1 MHIFLPSYNLQ
12 QFMIQVIKL
21 YPVNITNNF
30 YTNNTINH
38 QDLKFMDLKNMASV
52 IGLDGVEL
60 VQYIIIQDPQ
70 YHKYQ
75 E

>member
-1 MHIFLPSYNLQ
+1 
-12 QFMIQVIKL
+12 MIQVIKL
-21 YPVNITNNF
+21 YPVTIINHF
-30 YTNNTINH
+30 YTCNTMNH
-38 QDLKFMDLKNMASV
+38 YNSQFRVYMNMASV

-60 VQYIIIQDPQ
+60 VQYTIALDLQ

>member
-1 MHIFLPSYNLQ
+1 
-12 QFMIQVIKL
+12 MIQVIKL
-21 YPVNITNNF
+21 YPVTIINHF
-30 YTNNTINH
+30 YTYNTINH

>member
-1 MHIFLPSYNLQ
+1 ME
-12 QFMIQVIKL
+12 
-21 YPVNITNNF
+21 
-30 YTNNTINH
+30 
-38 QDLKFMDLKNMASV
+38 LKNMASV

-60 VQYIIIQDPQ
+60 VQYTMLIDPV

>member
-1 MHIFLPSYNLQ
+1 
-12 QFMIQVIKL
+12 MIQVIKL
-21 YPVNITNNF
+21 YPVTIINNF
-30 YTNNTINH
+30 YINTINH

-60 VQYIIIQDPQ
+60 VQYTIALDPQ
-70 YHKYQ
+70 NHKYQ

>member
-1 MHIFLPSYNLQ
+1 
-12 QFMIQVIKL
+12 MIQVINSYL
-21 YPVNITNNF
+21 VFTINHY
-30 YTNNTINH
+30 YTYNTINH
-38 QDLKFMDLKNMASV
+38 KDLKFMDLKNMASV

-60 VQYIIIQDPQ
+60 VQYTIIIDPK

>member
-1 MHIFLPSYNLQ
+1 
-12 QFMIQVIKL
+12 
-21 YPVNITNNF
+21 
-30 YTNNTINH
+30 
-38 QDLKFMDLKNMASV
+38 MDLKNMASV

-60 VQYIIIQDPQ
+60 VQYTIALDPQ

>member
-1 MHIFLPSYNLQ
+1 
-12 QFMIQVIKL
+12 MIQVIKL
-21 YPVNITNNF
+21 YPVTIINHY
-30 YTNNTINH
+30 YTYNTINH
-38 QDLKFMDLKNMASV
+38 YNSQFMDLKNMASV

-60 VQYIIIQDPQ
+60 VQYTIALDPQ

>member
-1 MHIFLPSYNLQ
+1 
-12 QFMIQVIKL
+12 MIQVIKL
-21 YPVNITNNF
+21 YPVTIINHF
-30 YTNNTINH
+30 YTYNTINH

-60 VQYIIIQDPQ
+60 VQYIIIQDPK

>member
-1 MHIFLPSYNLQ
+1 
-12 QFMIQVIKL
+12 MIQVIKL
-21 YPVNITNNF
+21 YPVTIINHF
-30 YTNNTINH
+30 YTYNTINH

-60 VQYIIIQDPQ
+60 VRYTIILDPQ

>member
-1 MHIFLPSYNLQ
+1 ME
-12 QFMIQVIKL
+12 
-21 YPVNITNNF
+21 
-30 YTNNTINH
+30 
-38 QDLKFMDLKNMASV
+38 LKNMASV

-60 VQYIIIQDPQ
+60 VQYIIIQDPK

>member
-1 MHIFLPSYNLQ
+1 ME
-12 QFMIQVIKL
+12 
-21 YPVNITNNF
+21 
-30 YTNNTINH
+30 
-38 QDLKFMDLKNMASV
+38 LKNMASV

-60 VQYIIIQDPQ
+60 VQYTIIQDPQ

>member
-1 MHIFLPSYNLQ
+1 
-12 QFMIQVIKL
+12 MIQVIKL
-21 YPVNITNNF
+21 YPVTITKNF

-60 VQYIIIQDPQ
+60 VQYTMLIDPV